1 MGNGQKQG
9 TDPGFFIHHR
19 GTEDKE
25 KREGERER
33 LATDARGRALTIR
46 MEGVG
51 KRNFTTETRR

>member
-1 MGNGQKQG
+1 ME
-9 TDPGFFIHHR
+9 D
-19 GTEDKE
+19 TEK
-25 KREGERER
+25 KEGERER